1 MAKIRIQRTHEFEG
15 GEVKLADGV
24 LYVNGEKVM
33 DFPDPALHLETEGEV
48 SVSSDVP
55 VTTTTIP
62 GAGASGSASAAAAS
76 TVSGKGGSVHVAS
89 GDPELAAKIA
99 KDVQDKV
106 GDIGDKVT
114 EAIKESMEKAFPP
127 GFPFHDKK

>member
-1 MAKIRIQRTHEFEG
+1 M
-15 GEVKLADGV
+15 D
-24 LYVNGEKVM
+24 GEKIM
-33 DFPDPALHLETEGEV
+33 DFPDPALRLETEGQV

-55 VTTTTIP
+55 VTTTIP
-62 GAGASGSASAAAAS
+62 GADDSGSASAAAAS

-106 GDIGDKVT
+106 GDIGEKVA
-114 EAIKESMEKAFPP
+114 ERVKESMERAFPL
-127 GFPFHDKK
+127 GFPFHDRE